1 MQNITT
7 RELKH
12 LCNFLTHTMN
22 YKVELVSDEDFDYDE
37 EDCDNCYNWV
47 NATEELC
54 TQSNK
59 VLDNYFT
66 KNDKTVATAFET
78 AIDYRYDDDCINE
91 GISEHFFDYCKKH
104 NILEFYFKQADAH
117 DYDGEDADLR
127 MYKS

>member
-22 YKVELVSDEDFDYDE
+22 YKVELVSEEDFAYDE
-37 EDCDNCYNWV
+37 ECIVEDWIS
-47 NATEELC
+47 ATEELC
-54 TQSNK
+54 VQTTK

-66 KNDKTVATAFET
+66 QNDKTLATAFAT

-91 GISEHFFDYCKKH
+91 AISERFYDYCKQH
-104 NILEFYFKQADAH
+104 NILDFYFKQTDAH
-117 DYDGEDADLR
+117 DYDGADANMR
-127 MYKS
+127 M

>member
-12 LCNFLTHTMN
+12 LCNFLTHEMN
-22 YKVELVSDEDFDYDE
+22 YKVELVSEEDFAYDEDGGENVYD
-37 EDCDNCYNWV
+37 WIA
-47 NATEELC
+47 ATEELC
-54 TQSNK
+54 AQTTQ

-66 KNDKTVATAFET
+66 RKDRTLATAFET

-104 NILEFYFKQADAH
+104 NILDFYFKQKDAH
-117 DYDGEDADLR
+117 DYDGADLDLR
-127 MYKS
+127 MYK

>member
-22 YKVELVSDEDFDYDE
+22 YKVELVSEEDFAYDEDGGENVYD
-37 EDCDNCYNWV
+37 WIA
-47 NATEELC
+47 ATEELAAQ
-54 TQSNK
+54 TLK
-59 VLDNYFT
+59 VLDNYT
-66 KNDKTVATAFET
+66 AKNDKTVATAFET
-78 AIDYRYDDDCINE
+78 AINYRYDDDCINE

-117 DYDGEDADLR
+117 DYDGEDANMR
-127 MYKS
+127 M